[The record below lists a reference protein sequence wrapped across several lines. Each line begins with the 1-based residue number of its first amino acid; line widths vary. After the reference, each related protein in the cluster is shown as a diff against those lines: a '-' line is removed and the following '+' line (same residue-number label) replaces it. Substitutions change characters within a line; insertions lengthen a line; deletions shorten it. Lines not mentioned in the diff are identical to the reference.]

1 MRESVHVGL
10 QLLQKLGQMVAVGGG
25 VMAGDGQ
32 GEQQGAVPGEYFSRL
47 HRGKEVVLQPIAV
60 DGEVLEGYPGDAGDG
75 IGIGGRRGLRLSEKT
90 VISAVPG
97 LVFRE
102 AAVKSGEI
110 RVKYGKPGPG
120 KAQAT
125 LR

>member
-1 MRESVHVGL
+1 MRESVYIRL
-10 QLLQKLGQMVAVGGG
+10 QPLQKLGHMVAVGGG
-25 VMAGDGQ
+25 VVAGEGQ
-32 GEQQGAVPGEYFSRL
+32 GQEAPAVPFNEFSCL
-47 HRGKEVVLQPIAV
+47 HRGEKVVAQAIAV

-90 VISAVPG
+90 VPSAVAG